1 MQSARTLEKFHSL
14 NMENLDK
21 IFSSLNKLSY
31 GLYIVASSFDGKK
44 NGQLVNTVFQLTPNP
59 PRIAICLNKENLTH
73 EIINKSGFFSVSI
86 LEEETPLPFIG
97 LFGFKS
103 GRDIDKF
110 EKTSHKMEGDCP
122 IVTENTLS
130 YLNVKVVSKMDADSH
145 TLFMGQ
151 VINGEVLKEGNRLTY
166 DFYQKNKKGRTHKN
180 ATTFNKITEANK

>member
-1 MQSARTLEKFHSL
+1 
-14 NMENLDK
+14 MENLDK

-31 GLYIVASSFDGKK
+31 GLYIVASSSDGKK